1 MAIDVGE
8 SVEIHRPAGEI
19 FDYLAHGENMPR
31 WMSIFETV
39 EPESGEPPHQGSKYH
54 YKMSTRGKAESTFE
68 WTDFEPARRLA
79 WHGPP
84 ISSGPGSLEPAGEY
98 VLEEHDG
105 ATRVTMR
112 MHPKTTGLMSLLSP
126 LMARSMRKEATSNM
140 ARLKQTLESGS
151 A

>member
-8 SVEIHRPAGEI
+8 SVEIRRPASEV

-31 WMSIFETV
+31 WMSIFEKV
-39 EPESGEPPHQGSKYH
+39 EPESSEPPHQGSKYR

-68 WTDFEPARRLA
+68 WTEYQPARRLA

-84 ISSGPGSLEPAGEY
+84 VSAGPGSLEPSGEY

-126 LMARSMRKEATSNM
+126 LMARSMRKEATGNM
-140 ARLKQTLESGS
+140 ARLKQTLESGG